1 VSQEEKSIVERWRKA
16 RSTCQS
22 TLLRKPRLS
31 KWQAVSRALRKQLGG
46 LKKTAGT
53 SASAAEST
61 FAAAVKVVVVEEEE
75 GRGETLEERR
85 PANTSNTSPTP
96 TIRHLRLHTCL

>member
-1 VSQEEKSIVERWRKA
+1 MERWRKA
-16 RSTCQS
+16 RSTYQS

-31 KWQAVSRALRKQLGG
+31 KWQAVSRALRKLGG
-46 LKKTAGT
+46 PKKTAGT

-61 FAAAVKVVVVEEEE
+61 FAAAVKVVVVVEEE
-75 GRGETLEERR
+75 GCGETLEERR